1 MLINKRKYNLKDSY
15 LININ
20 GRVTSMNKGSYH
32 CFGHFLLN
40 NQIEDCISKFTC
52 NACKMI
58 NYYFEYYTK

>member
-1 MLINKRKYNLKDSY
+1 MLINKRKYNLKNSY

-20 GRVTSMNKGSYH
+20 GRVTKKNKGSYN
-32 CFGHFLLN
+32 CFGHFLLG

-52 NACKMI
+52 KACKMI